1 MFVII
6 GLLIVFGSIIGGY
19 VMHHGQIAVLI
30 QVNEFIIIGGAGL
43 GSMIIANPLPLVK
56 RVFAQTLALLKP
68 NAFGEKAGVRS

>member
-30 QVNEFIIIGGAGL
+30 QVNEFIIIGGPAW
-43 GSMIIANPLPLVK
+43 
-56 RVFAQTLALLKP
+56 
-68 NAFGEKAGVRS
+68 VR